1 MVREDENV
9 SHLVPPSPGTP
20 PSISVV
26 VPARNEALTV
36 GPIVEAIVALDDVA
50 EVIVVDDGST
60 DDTAT
65 LAAAAGAH
73 VIPAT
78 DGPGKGAA
86 MWTGVGGATGDVVVF
101 CDADLVEFDPS
112 LVTAL
117 AGALVDGTGTTAM
130 VKADY
135 ERAGEGGRVT
145 ELAARPILDLLHPSL
160 AHIAQPLGGEYA
172 GWRQVLEQVP
182 FVKGYGI
189 EMGLLLHIAKRFGA
203 HSIGQVRL
211 GERRHRN
218 RPLAQLNPQ
227 AREVLAVALHHAGVG
242 GISVEELPPLCVR
255 RQGRRSA

>member
-9 SHLVPPSPGTP
+9 SHSV
-20 PSISVV
+20 SVV
-26 VPARNEALTV
+26 IPARDEGRTV
-36 GPIVEAIVALDDVA
+36 GPIVAAITALDDVA

-60 DDTAT
+60 DETAT

-86 MWTGVGGATGDVVVF
+86 MWTGVAGADGDIVVF
-101 CDADLVEFDPS
+101 CDADLVDFDPS

-117 AGALVDGTGTTAM
+117 ASALADGDGTTAM
-130 VKADY
+130 VRADY

-172 GWRQVLEQVP
+172 AWRQVLEQVP

-203 HSIGQVRL
+203 DAIGQVRL

-218 RPLAQLNPQ
+218 RPLAELNPQ
-227 AREVLAVALHHAGVG
+227 AREVLAVALRHAGVG

-255 RQGRRSA
+255 RPERRSA